1 MHLNSLTYIV
11 EFSFV
16 LLSFVSIFY
25 TFFEIDYILNLES
38 PDQHQNQ
45 SDCPKNMFFMILS
58 SNMRIVGIVPTDN
71 HYHTRQRKFL
81 LWNVFKNNNAFYRHS
96 VASNFT
102 VTRTQ
107 SAINFFNVCK
117 PSLQL
122 LQRMFLI
129 TCIVQAINDIDNG
142 LNFFKRTCPT
152 L

>member
-1 MHLNSLTYIV
+1 MHLNSLTYKVIICSSKHHLFQHFKHCRIIMIV
-11 EFSFV
+11 V
-16 LLSFVSIFY
+16 
-25 TFFEIDYILNLES
+25 
-38 PDQHQNQ
+38 
-45 SDCPKNMFFMILS
+45 
-58 SNMRIVGIVPTDN
+58 IVPTDN

-107 SAINFFNVCK
+107 SAIKFVNVCK

-129 TCIVQAINDIDNG
+129 TCIVQAVNGIVNG
-142 LNFFKRTCPT
+142 LNFFKRIFPT

>member
-1 MHLNSLTYIV
+1 
-11 EFSFV
+11 
-16 LLSFVSIFY
+16 
-25 TFFEIDYILNLES
+25 
-38 PDQHQNQ
+38 
-45 SDCPKNMFFMILS
+45 
-58 SNMRIVGIVPTDN
+58 MRIVVIVPTDN

-102 VTRTQ
+102 VTRAQ
-107 SAINFFNVCK
+107 SAINFVNVCK

-129 TCIVQAINDIDNG
+129 PCIVQAINDIDNG

-152 L
+152 LWDLRLHILRILSSSKIKKHIIFVARKVFNCYCKKINRIFMVTYL